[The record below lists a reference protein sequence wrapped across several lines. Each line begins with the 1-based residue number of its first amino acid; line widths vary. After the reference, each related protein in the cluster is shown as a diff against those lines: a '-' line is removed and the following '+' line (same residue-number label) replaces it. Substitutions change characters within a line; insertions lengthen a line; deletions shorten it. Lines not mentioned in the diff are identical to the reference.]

1 MLSKSQK
8 AIEVN
13 SEFIK
18 LKISRAYCG
27 ISYITVKDCGKKYA
41 TLKNKVYSYF
51 DGVKEYSGKRSERAS
66 IKIFTGLID
75 RHKNFECD
83 DIEYYFNDNSGVW
96 MWMEVH

>member
-8 AIEVN
+8 AIDVN
-13 SEFIK
+13 PEFIEK
-18 LKISRAYCG
+18 KINRAYCG
-27 ISYITVKDCGKKYA
+27 ISYIKVKNAGKKYA
-41 TLKNKVYSYF
+41 ILKNKTYSYF

-96 MWMEVH
+96 MWHEVS